1 MFIDFILERFKE
13 NLKSEAVIWNDTQYT
28 YKDLL
33 EKYNFWIGFLNKNT
47 KKGSVVGVRAD
58 YNPDSIGLMLALIE
72 NQNIFV
78 PFSFA
83 NKDIDEK
90 IESAEVEHYIKF
102 EVDGTYEFIK
112 TGIRAKHSLIQEIRD
127 RQHPGVIV
135 FSSGSTGKPKAALHD
150 FTFLLSKF
158 KVQRATLRTIT
169 FLLFDHWGGIN
180 TLLYILSNVGLI
192 GVPKARSAE
201 EVCEFIYKHKIEL
214 LPTTPTFI
222 NLILI
227 SKAFE
232 KFDISSLQVVSY
244 GTEMMP
250 ESTLKA
256 FNSLF
261 PKISLKQTYGLTELG
276 VMRTKS
282 ESNDSLWLKV
292 GGEDYQTKIVDNIL
306 FIKAK
311 TSILGYLNAASPFDA
326 EGWYNTGDK
335 VEQKD
340 DWIRFL
346 GRESDIINVGGQ
358 KVFPAE
364 VESVLMQ
371 IENINEASVFGKK
384 NPIMG
389 NVVAAK
395 IILEKEESL
404 SEVKNKIRKFCKDK
418 LEAFKIP
425 VHIEIVTETNVS
437 ERFKKVRK

>member
-13 NLKSEAVIWNDTQYT
+13 NLENDAVIWNDVQYT

-33 EKYNFWIGFLNKNT
+33 RKYNFWIKFLNENT
-47 KKGSVVGVRAD
+47 KKGAVIGVRAD

-83 NKDIDEK
+83 NKDINEK
-90 IESAEVEHYIKF
+90 IDSAEVEYYIKF
-102 EVDGTYEFIK
+102 SQEGNYELIN
-112 TGIRAKHSLIQEIRD
+112 TGIQAKHKLIKVIRD
-127 RQHPGVIV
+127 REHPGVIV

-158 KVQRATLRTIT
+158 KVQRTTLRTIT

-192 GVPKARSAE
+192 GVPKVRSAE
-201 EVCEFIYKHKIEL
+201 EVCQFIQKYKIEL

-232 KFDISSLQVVSY
+232 IYDISSLQVVSY

-256 FNSLF
+256 FNQLF

-292 GGEDYQTKIVDNIL
+292 GGEDYETKIVDNIL
-306 FIKAK
+306 HIKAK
-311 TSILGYLNAASPFDA
+311 TSILGYLNAPTPFDN

-335 VEQKD
+335 VEQKG

-358 KVFPAE
+358 KVYPAE

-371 IENINEASVFGKK
+371 IENINEASVFSKK

-389 NVVAAK
+389 NIVGAK
-395 IILEKEESL
+395 IILEKEESIQD
-404 SEVKNKIRKFCKDK
+404 VKTKIRKFCKDK
-418 LEAFKIP
+418 LEAYKIP
-425 VHIEIVTETNVS
+425 AYIEIAKETHVS
-437 ERFKKVRK
+437 ERFKKIR

>member
-1 MFIDFILERFKE
+1 
-13 NLKSEAVIWNDTQYT
+13 V
-28 YKDLL
+28 
-33 EKYNFWIGFLNKNT
+33 
-47 KKGSVVGVRAD
+47 
-58 YNPDSIGLMLALIE
+58 
-72 NQNIFV
+72 
-78 PFSFA
+78 
-83 NKDIDEK
+83 
-90 IESAEVEHYIKF
+90 
-102 EVDGTYEFIK
+102 
-112 TGIRAKHSLIQEIRD
+112 IRD

-192 GVPKARSAE
+192 GVPKVRSAE
-201 EVCEFIYKHKIEL
+201 EVCQFIEKYKIEL

-232 KFDISSLQVVSY
+232 KFDITSLKVVSY

-250 ESTLKA
+250 ESTLIA
-256 FNSLF
+256 FNKLF
-261 PKISLKQTYGLTELG
+261 PDIELKQTYGLTELG

-311 TSILGYLNAASPFDA
+311 TSILGYLNADSPFDS

-335 VEQKD
+335 VEQKGE
-340 DWIRFL
+340 WIRFL

-371 IENINEASVFGKK
+371 IENINEASVFGVK

-395 IILEKEESL
+395 IILQKEESL
-404 SEVKNKIRKFCKDK
+404 NELKNKIRKFCKDK
-418 LEAFKIP
+418 LEPYKIP
-425 VHIEIVTETNVS
+425 VHIEIVSETTVS